1 MLKLTQIIKEFSDIV
16 GYKSTHQTSIA
27 FICTNNKQLEEVPF
41 TIAVKIVILRNKCN
55 KKCAKLTPGKFESV
69 HESWLDQLEGQS
81 YVLNRKTQH
90 YVHSL

>member
-69 HESWLDQLEGQS
+69 HES
-81 YVLNRKTQH
+81 
-90 YVHSL
+90 